1 MSHRLLSERVHSAV
15 DVALTR
21 ARIGHFL
28 RAGSYDSEEAV
39 EFLSAITER
48 ALDHVESGRHGEVRL
63 ELSSDH
69 RSLGATVGGEG
80 REGETWSGA
89 LDLERPPPD
98 AGEGQPDLG
107 TGEGAS
113 AVELLAA
120 QQLADDRRHLRTARL
135 ARERAD
141 ELASH
146 QRELEETNQGVL
158 VLHAELD
165 QASDEQQRL
174 LRAERAAR
182 DEAETARSRLTFLS
196 AASAQ
201 LMATLQRPEIY
212 GRLEKMLVPAY
223 ALAVELWMF
232 DEEGTLVALS
242 GSGGSE
248 PPSTAVRAVTG
259 RRPTRG
265 EPGADGV
272 CATAFPLLL
281 PTRSLG
287 VMVLQRVADLEDDD
301 LMLGEL
307 ARRVAAALDN
317 AQRFEHERD
326 TASALQRA
334 MLTQLPRVPGVALTA
349 RYLPAEDGMNV
360 GGDWYDV
367 FPLEDGEYIGV
378 VGDVTGHGIHAAVTM
393 GQLRTAL
400 RAYAVH
406 ERSPAALL
414 GLLHRLLDRLEP
426 DLFATAVIIRFRPG
440 RSKVTL
446 ASAGH
451 PPPLLRTASGE
462 VSAVEAP
469 AGGML
474 GLPVDLS
481 FMDHRVDVRPGRSL
495 LLYTDGLVERRGESI
510 DDGILRL
517 GKGFGAAFRAGGDTE
532 PAADELLASALLG
545 HSYDD
550 DVCMLVLSPSPGTG

>member
-1 MSHRLLSERVHSAV
+1 MSHQLLSERVRSSV

-21 ARIGHFL
+21 ARVGHFL
-28 RAGSYDSEEAV
+28 RACSCAPEEAT
-39 EFLSAITER
+39 EFLSALTQR
-48 ALDHVESGRHGEVRL
+48 ALDHVEAGRHGEVRL
-63 ELSSDH
+63 ALSDD
-69 RSLGATVGGEG
+69 RRVLRATVAGEG
-80 REGETWSGA
+80 AEGEAWSEV
-89 LDLERPPPD
+89 LHLERPPSD
-98 AGEGQPDLG
+98 TGEGPPLPG
-107 TGEGAS
+107 TGEGTP

-120 QQLADDRRHLRTARL
+120 QQLAEDRCHLRTARL

-158 VLHAELD
+158 VLHAELA

-182 DEAETARSRLTFLS
+182 DEAETARNRLTFLS
-196 AASAQ
+196 GASAQ

-212 GRLEKMLVPAY
+212 ARLEKMLVPAY
-223 ALAVELWMF
+223 ALAVDLWMF
-232 DEEGTLVALS
+232 DEEGALVALG
-242 GSGGSE
+242 GSGESE
-248 PPSTAVRAVTG
+248 PPPAAFRAVTG
-259 RRPTRG
+259 RRPARG
-265 EPGADGV
+265 EPAADGV
-272 CATAFPLLL
+272 RVTAFPLLL
-281 PTRSLG
+281 TARPLG
-287 VMVLQRVADLEDDD
+287 VMVLQRVVDLEDDD

-334 MLTQLPRVPGVALTA
+334 MLTQLPRVPGMALTA

-367 FPLEDGEYIGV
+367 FPLDGGEYIGV

-426 DLFATAVIIRFRPG
+426 DLFATAVIIRFRPD
-440 RSKVTL
+440 RSKVTM

-462 VSAVEAP
+462 VRAVEAP

-517 GKGFGAAFRAGGDTE
+517 GKGFSSSFRTGGDTE
-532 PAADELLASALLG
+532 SAADELLASALRG

-550 DVCMLVLSPSPGTG
+550 DVCMLLLSPSADTG

>member
-1 MSHRLLSERVHSAV
+1 MSHHLLSEPVRSPV
-15 DVALTR
+15 DVALAR
-21 ARIGHFL
+21 ARIGQVL
-28 RAGSYDSEEAV
+28 RTGGHVPEAGA
-39 EFLSAITER
+39 EFLSVTTER
-48 ALDHVESGRHGEVRL
+48 ALDHVESGRSGRVRL

-69 RSLGATVGGEG
+69 RVLRATVVGDGRESEAWVGTLDLDHPLPAAVRERDGLGA
-80 REGETWSGA
+80 
-89 LDLERPPPD
+89 
-98 AGEGQPDLG
+98 
-107 TGEGAS
+107 GAS
-113 AVELLAA
+113 DLELLAA
-120 QQLADDRRHLRTARL
+120 QQLADERHRLRVARL
-135 ARERAD
+135 ARERGD

-158 VLHAELD
+158 ALHAELA

-182 DEAETARSRLTFLS
+182 DEAENARNRLTFLS

-212 GRLEKMLVPAY
+212 GRLEKMLIPAY
-223 ALAVELWMF
+223 ALAVDLWVY
-232 DEEGTLVALS
+232 DEDDTLIAL
-242 GSGGSE
+242 GGSDTPE
-248 PPSTAVRAVTG
+248 PPAAVVRAVTE
-259 RRPTRG
+259 RRPVDG
-265 EPGADGV
+265 EPQGDGV
-272 CATAFPLLL
+272 RGTAFPLLL
-281 PTRSLG
+281 PSRSLG
-287 VMVLQRVADLEDDD
+287 AMVLHRVAEVGDDG

-334 MLTQLPRVPGVALTA
+334 MLTQLPRVPGLELTA

-400 RAYAVH
+400 RAYAVD

-426 DLFATAVIIRFRPG
+426 DLFATAVIVRFRPG
-440 RSKVTL
+440 RSKMTM

-451 PPPLLRTASGE
+451 PPPLLRSDSGE
-462 VSAVEAP
+462 AAP
-469 AGGML
+469 IEMPSGGML
-474 GLPVDLS
+474 GLPIDLTYT
-481 FMDHRVDVRPGRSL
+481 DHRVAVPPGRAL
-495 LLYTDGLVERRGESI
+495 LLYSDGLVERRGEPI
-510 DDGILRL
+510 DEGIARL
-517 GKGFGAAFRAGGDTE
+517 ARGFGATFRSGGHAERSADDLLS
-532 PAADELLASALLG
+532 AALRG

-550 DVCMLVLSPSPGTG
+550 DVCMLVLSPTPDTG